1 MAYWNLATPARSH
14 ITRRQCLVP
23 LMIHSNW
30 TIQCSQ
36 WHFEQETISKLFYSV
51 LFYCVQILPCMMTD
65 ASVDDFW
72 GGVDGGV
79 SHVEGLVFT
88 RLTGVLW
95 KHPSTHFL
103 KLLTGESSGSPVVT
117 HWTARNAWNWTTGLA
132 VLFGE
137 LSVLKLCVFL
147 GCSATSIVFDGV
159 FSSFSSFSRVSVQQ
173 TKDKWE
179 FFLTTQKNHSI

>member
-1 MAYWNLATPARSH
+1 
-14 ITRRQCLVP
+14 
-23 LMIHSNW
+23 
-30 TIQCSQ
+30 
-36 WHFEQETISKLFYSV
+36 
-51 LFYCVQILPCMMTD
+51 MTD

-173 TKDKWE
+173 TKDTWE
-179 FFLTTQKNHSI
+179 FFSDHSEKPFHLKFPRVSLSHSLISKYQPLHKDRNSLIRNCFRCFRTVRNAKLYKR